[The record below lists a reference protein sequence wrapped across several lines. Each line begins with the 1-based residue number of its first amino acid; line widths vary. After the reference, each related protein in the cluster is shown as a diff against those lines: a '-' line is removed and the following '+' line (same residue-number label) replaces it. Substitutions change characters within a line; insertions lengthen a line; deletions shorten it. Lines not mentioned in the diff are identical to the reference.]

1 MRISSWPTFYA
12 LSLTIVDI
20 LSENGEKQ
28 MIKKKPYD
36 GVVVAARYTPEGK
49 IDWVRAFVRHGFVF
63 SDRMDM
69 DRETLLKNLREGK
82 KFKTGERI
90 IYLGNDFKIL
100 DDIQLIEN
108 DGGIQIITGEGSKN
122 QDSLGNIP
130 II

>member
-1 MRISSWPTFYA
+1 MRIIGKPTFYA

-20 LSENGEKQ
+20 LSEIGENY

-36 GVVVAARYTPEGK
+36 GVVVAARYSPQGK
-49 IDWVRAFVRHGFVF
+49 IEWVRAFVRHGFVF

-90 IYLGNDFKIL
+90 TYQGNDFKIS
-100 DDIQLIEN
+100 DDIQLIES
-108 DGGIQIITGEGSKN
+108 DSGSKIIAGEVSKN
-122 QDSLGNIP
+122 RDSLGNIP

>member
-1 MRISSWPTFYA
+1 
-12 LSLTIVDI
+12 
-20 LSENGEKQ
+20 

-36 GVVVAARYTPEGK
+36 GVIVAARYTSQGD

-82 KFKTGERI
+82 RFKTGERI
-90 IYLGNDFKIL
+90 TYHGNDFKIS

-108 DGGIQIITGEGSKN
+108 DAGSKIIAGDISKN
-122 QDSLGNIP
+122 HDSLGNIP